1 MTLFQE
7 TGIRCPENWYFTYEV
22 CADNGYGYKLGEYEQ
37 FNNPVIVEEM
47 RAVTSGLR
55 AAEPHHTTL
64 KTIIDQLVHDGD
76 EAEWMDY
83 LTEYLEEVNY
93 TCKGDF

>member
-55 AAEPHHTTL
+55 VAEPHHTTL

-83 LTEYLEEVNY
+83 LTEYLDEVNY